1 MTYSAIFGMFNKIHK
16 KSFDQYIYT
25 LKYVQDI
32 AEVQESKSNKTLS
45 YQNNLY
51 NTVG

>member
-1 MTYSAIFGMFNKIHK
+1 MSYSAIFGMFNKIHK

-25 LKYVQDI
+25 VKYVQDI

-51 NTVG
+51 STVG